1 MTFVT
6 KFVFPSLWI
15 PGFGAGA
22 IASFFA
28 ASPPLSRA
36 GFLFAWVAGPLF
48 IWWACARLKKVR
60 IDGSNLYVS
69 NYLQEICVS
78 ADAVSDVT
86 ENRWLNIHPVTIHF
100 RRDTPFGCSVIFMPK
115 GRMIPFLSHPIVN
128 ELRALSV
135 TVSSGDAGTTH
146 LTS

>member
-1 MTFVT
+1 MTFVM
-6 KFVFPSLWI
+6 KFVFPALWI

-28 ASPPLSRA
+28 AAPPSR
-36 GFLFAWVAGPLF
+36 GRDFLFAWVAGSLF

-69 NYLQEICVS
+69 NYLKEICVS

-86 ENRWLNIHPVTIHF
+86 ENHWLNIHPVTIHF
-100 RRDTPFGCSVIFMPK
+100 SHDTPFGRSVIFMPK
-115 GRMIPFLSHPIVN
+115 SRLIPFLSHPVVK
-128 ELRALSV
+128 ELRALSI
-135 TVSSGDAGTTH
+135 TTSSRDAGTTRI
-146 LTS
+146 